1 MVKTSHYLVCKRY
14 HKGVISRGVLLIEIK
29 IVALDR
35 LMYLRNMNNLNTLV
49 NII

>member
-1 MVKTSHYLVCKRY
+1 M
-14 HKGVISRGVLLIEIK
+14 ISRGVLLIEIK

-35 LMYLRNMNNLNTLV
+35 LMYLRNMNDLNTLV